1 MWLNTF
7 RVLSGLTV
15 DSDRQNKILFKT
27 TNWLVIM
34 CHLAFLLNYNRK
46 NRTDMDWGCFS
57 VLVNNTTLLSNLNSV
72 KLSSR
77 GQFLVLYA
85 AFEQKP
91 KSQSTLFWSMKAT
104 CGLSFVSDHPWLA
117 QVPFMDVS
125 ALSFY
130 CWIPCE
136 WMIQVIMNWFYL
148 SFLTITMV
156 ETKPSSLHFTFITLT
171 ACKLL
176 VSFGNIL
183 ARRLYL
189 KTLCCPEVANNW
201 KCN

>member
-15 DSDRQNKILFKT
+15 DSDWQNKILTKT

-34 CHLAFLLNYNRK
+34 RHLAFLLNYNRK
-46 NRTDMDWGCFS
+46 NRTDMNWGCFF

-77 GQFLVLYA
+77 GQFPVLLYA

-91 KSQSTLFWSMKAT
+91 NSQSTLFWSMKAT
-104 CGLSFVSDHPWLA
+104 RGLSFVIDHPWLA

-130 CWIPCE
+130 CWIPC
-136 WMIQVIMNWFYL
+136 
-148 SFLTITMV
+148 
-156 ETKPSSLHFTFITLT
+156 
-171 ACKLL
+171 
-176 VSFGNIL
+176 
-183 ARRLYL
+183 
-189 KTLCCPEVANNW
+189 
-201 KCN
+201 